1 LHESAGSLSGS
12 LEDYLETVYELVREK
27 KLARVKDIA
36 ERRGVRAASV
46 TPAMKRLAELGLIE
60 YVQREY
66 IDLTEE
72 GARQARRVLAK
83 HVILTCFFEE
93 FLSMPAE
100 AAEADACAMEH
111 SLSAEAMERMVRF
124 FEFLRV
130 SPRAKAFLR
139 SFREFSEMHDRA
151 RPVGHRER
159 AHVVSLSV
167 LKPGDKARVTHVH
180 GRGVARQRLL
190 DTGILPDAMVSVER
204 VVPRT
209 RAVLIDLHGFQ
220 ISLSHKEA
228 DSIMVVQE

>member
-1 LHESAGSLSGS
+1 
-12 LEDYLETVYELVREK
+12 LEDYLETVYELVRDK

-46 TPAMKRLAELGLIE
+46 TPAMKRLADLGLIE

-83 HVILTCFFEE
+83 HVILSYFFEE
-93 FLSMPAE
+93 FLSMSPE

-111 SLSAEAMERMVRF
+111 SLSAEAMERLVRF
-124 FEFLRV
+124 VEFLKA
-130 SPRAKAFLR
+130 SPRADAFLR
-139 SFREFSEMHDRA
+139 SFREFSDLHDRA
-151 RPVGHRER
+151 QPVGHRER
-159 AHVVSLSV
+159 PHVVSLSV
-167 LKPGDKARVTHVH
+167 LKPGDRARVTHVH

-190 DTGILPDAMVSVER
+190 DTGILPDAMLSVER
-204 VVPRT
+204 VVPKT
-209 RAVLIDLHGFQ
+209 RSILIELHGFQ
-220 ISLSHKEA
+220 ISLSHEEA